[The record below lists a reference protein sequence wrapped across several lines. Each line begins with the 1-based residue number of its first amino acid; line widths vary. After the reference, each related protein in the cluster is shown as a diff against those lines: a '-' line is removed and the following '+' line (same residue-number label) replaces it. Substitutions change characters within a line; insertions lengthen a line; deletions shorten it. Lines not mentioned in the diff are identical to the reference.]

1 MKRRN
6 MIWSPL
12 VIGAALLTTAC
23 STAAQSSDTGT
34 TMHHTLEAAGI
45 KRSYNLHVP
54 AALPADKPA
63 ALVLVF
69 HGSGDTGFGMEAF
82 SKFSNIADRE
92 KFIVAYPDAI
102 GKNWNDGREVAGIS
116 SQLNKV
122 DDVAFAAALIQDV
135 SAAQHVD
142 AKRIFATGFSNG
154 GILVHLLAAR
164 LGKQLAAIAAV
175 SGGIAEPLAPNFNPV
190 APVSVFIMHGTKD
203 PFVPYLGGDVD
214 YRNNGRIISTID
226 TIACWLK
233 ANGTTGNPE
242 TGELPDRVAADNCQV
257 KWSRWISKK
266 SGTELLL
273 YMIDGAGHTWASGSQ
288 YLPVPV
294 IGEVCREFNATESIW
309 SFFEKHPRP

>member
-1 MKRRN
+1 MT
-6 MIWSPL
+6 
-12 VIGAALLTTAC
+12 AAAFV
-23 STAAQSSDTGT
+23 STASVITAQSLESGM
-34 TMHHTLEAAGI
+34 TMQHTLEAAGL

-54 AALPADKPA
+54 AALPGDKPA

-69 HGSGDTGFGMEAF
+69 HGSGDTGSGMEAF
-82 SKFSNIADRE
+82 SKFSKLSDRE

-102 GKNWNDGREVAGIS
+102 GKNWNDGREVTCIS

-122 DDVAFAAALIQDV
+122 DDVAFAAAMIKDV
-135 SAAQHVD
+135 SATQRVD
-142 AKRIFATGFSNG
+142 AKRIFAAGFSNG
-154 GILVHLLAAR
+154 GIFVHLLAAR
-164 LGKQLAAIAAV
+164 LGKQLAAVAAV
-175 SGGIAEPLAPNFNPV
+175 SGGIAEPLAPKFNPV
-190 APVSVFIMHGTKD
+190 APVSIFIMHGTKD
-203 PFVPYLGGDVD
+203 PFVPYLGGAVD
-214 YRNNGRIISTID
+214 YCNNGRIISTAD
-226 TIACWLK
+226 AVACWLK
-233 ANGTTGNPE
+233 ANGAEGKPD

-266 SGTELLL
+266 SGAELLL